1 MSLDDHLENV
11 AIIGAAGKMGSGI
24 ALLLAQEMTML
35 KLQPENKNKSYELH
49 LIDID
54 PIALQG
60 LLRYL
65 KTQATKLAEKSIVQL
80 RQQYEVRTDLV
91 ENSEIIQQ
99 FVDDLFVHLRVG
111 TELGN
116 ARNARLIFEAASENE
131 DLKVSLLKQLK
142 NLCAS
147 DTYFFTNTSS
157 IPISLL
163 NEKATLGGRI
173 IGYHFY
179 NPPAVQKLVELITP
193 EGVLPDL
200 YQLSL
205 ELGKRLRK
213 KLISS
218 NDVAGFI
225 GNGHFMRDGLHALAE
240 VERLKTDFSPEQ
252 AIYIMNRIS
261 QDFLIR
267 PMGIFQLVDYVG
279 IDVFQCILNTMDS
292 YFPKEKLNSD
302 LVNLMVYRKILGG
315 QNPDGSQ
322 RDGFLK
328 YDKSKPIAVYDPE
341 REKYVSLEEGNWR
354 TEADRKIGNP
364 PGGFSPWRVLL
375 GDSQKEEKLE
385 TYFKNLK
392 RDSTLGAQLAIDY
405 LRKSKAIAEQLVS
418 SGVANSAE
426 DVNGVLLNGFY
437 HLYGPIN
444 NYV

>member
-24 ALLLAQEMTML
+24 ALLLAQEMTVL
-35 KLQPENKNKSYELH
+35 KLQPENKSKNYELH

-65 KTQATKLAEKSIVQL
+65 KTQAIKLAEKSIIQL
-80 RQQYEVRTDLV
+80 RLQYEARKDLV
-91 ENSEIIQQ
+91 ENSEFIQQ

-116 ARNARLIFEAASENE
+116 ARNAQFIFEAASENE

-142 NLCAS
+142 NICAS

-163 NEKATLGGRI
+163 NEKAALGGRI

-193 EGVLPDL
+193 EGILPDL

-213 KLISS
+213 KLIPS

-240 VERLKTDFSPEQ
+240 VERLNKDFSPQQ

-279 IDVFQCILNTMDS
+279 IDVFQCILNTMDP
-292 YFPKEKLNSD
+292 YFPQEKLNSD
-302 LVNLMVYRKILGG
+302 LVNLMVSRKILGG
-315 QNPDGSQ
+315 QNLDGSQ

-364 PGGFSPWRVLL
+364 PAGFSPWRVLL

-392 RDSTLGAQLAIDY
+392 RDSTLGAQLATDY
-405 LRKSKAIAEQLVS
+405 LSKSKAIAEQLVS
-418 SGVANSAE
+418 SGVANSVE

>member
-35 KLQPENKNKSYELH
+35 KLQPENKNKNYELH
-49 LIDID
+49 LIDIN

-80 RQQYEVRTDLV
+80 RQQYEARKDLI
-91 ENSEIIQQ
+91 ENSEFIQQ
-99 FVDDLFVHLRVG
+99 FVDDLFVNLRVG
-111 TELGN
+111 TELNN
-116 ARNARLIFEAASENE
+116 ARNARFIFEAALENE

-142 NLCAS
+142 NICAS

-163 NEKATLGGRI
+163 NEKAELGGRI

-193 EGVLPDL
+193 EGVSPDL

-213 KLISS
+213 KLIPS
-218 NDVAGFI
+218 NDIAGFI

-240 VERLKTDFSPEQ
+240 VERLKKDFSTQQ

-279 IDVFQCILNTMDS
+279 IDVFQCILNTMDP
-292 YFPKEKLNSD
+292 YFPQEKLKSD
-302 LVNLMVYRKILGG
+302 LVNLMVSRKILAG
-315 QNPDGSQ
+315 QNLDGSQ

-341 REKYVSLEEGNWR
+341 RQKYGALEEGNWK
-354 TEADRKIGNP
+354 TEADRKIGDP
-364 PGGFSPWRVLL
+364 PDGFSPWKVLL

-385 TYFKNLK
+385 IYFKNLK
-392 RDSTLGAQLAIDY
+392 RDSTLGAQLAISY
-405 LRKSKAIAEQLVS
+405 LKRSKAIAGQIVS
-418 SGVANSAE
+418 SGVANSAK